1 MKISILGVSRSGKT
15 CYISAMSQVL
25 KNCNLGNGCRISLKT
40 NEIAKQLELDNNFM
54 SMATEREWPKGT
66 DTTTS
71 YDFRIHFQSQDA
83 SLQLSSLTMDDYR
96 GGMLNGMGKQDKNDR
111 DSFIESM
118 SDTAVITFLIDGT
131 TVLNAM
137 DELDKD
143 AVHRGGTQAPEKLAA
158 INEISIMENIL
169 YIRIQN
175 KANIPPVLIVITKSD
190 VFASKEELNNG
201 ISLVK
206 DLLSALFS
214 FGNRLFVGIT
224 TVSLGSGLDKGDNNS
239 IIGQLDI
246 STQNNIHIPMLFA
259 FYAYLDAEYEKMPD
273 KTNTDKVMS
282 AIRKVFAGKISFY
295 DNGKEAFSI
304 D

>member
-25 KNCNLGNGCRISLKT
+25 KNCNLGNGCRVSLKT
-40 NEIAKQLELDNNFM
+40 NDIAKQLELDNNFM

-83 SLQLSSLTMDDYR
+83 SLQLPSLTMDDYR
-96 GGMLNGMGKQDKNDR
+96 GGMLNGMGKQDKIDR
-111 DSFIESM
+111 DSFIESL

-143 AVHRGGTQAPEKLAA
+143 ATHRGETQASEKLAA

-169 YIRIQN
+169 YQHQFYQLINLYWGPTHYLLPNYKNLQTHFCKLLCHVTREHKVI
-175 KANIPPVLIVITKSD
+175 APSAEITSAEGAVLLTYV
-190 VFASKEELNNG
+190 VFF
-201 ISLVK
+201 I
-206 DLLSALFS
+206 FP
-214 FGNRLFVGIT
+214 T
-224 TVSLGSGLDKGDNNS
+224 
-239 IIGQLDI
+239 
-246 STQNNIHIPMLFA
+246 
-259 FYAYLDAEYEKMPD
+259 FYADLPHQ
-273 KTNTDKVMS
+273 
-282 AIRKVFAGKISFY
+282 
-295 DNGKEAFSI
+295 
-304 D
+304 

>member
-1 MKISILGVSRSGKT
+1 
-15 CYISAMSQVL
+15 
-25 KNCNLGNGCRISLKT
+25 
-40 NEIAKQLELDNNFM
+40 
-54 SMATEREWPKGT
+54 
-66 DTTTS
+66 
-71 YDFRIHFQSQDA
+71 
-83 SLQLSSLTMDDYR
+83 
-96 GGMLNGMGKQDKNDR
+96 
-111 DSFIESM
+111 M

-169 YIRIQN
+169 YKRIQN

-190 VFASKEELNNG
+190 VFASKEEFNNG

-224 TVSLGSGLDKGDNNS
+224 TVSLGSGLDKGDNNR
-239 IIGQLDI
+239 
-246 STQNNIHIPMLFA
+246 HIPMLFA
-259 FYAYLDAEYEKMPD
+259 FYAYLDAEYEIFPD

>member
-1 MKISILGVSRSGKT
+1 
-15 CYISAMSQVL
+15 MSQVL
-25 KNCNLGNGCRISLKT
+25 KNCNLGNGCMVSLKT
-40 NEIAKQLELDNNFM
+40 NDIAKQLELDNNFM

-96 GGMLNGMGKQDKNDR
+96 GGMLNGMGKQDKIDR
-111 DSFIESM
+111 DCFIESL

-143 AVHRGGTQAPEKLAA
+143 ATHRGETQASEKLAA

-169 YIRIQN
+169 YQRIQN
-175 KANIPPVLIVITKSD
+175 KTDIPPILIV
-190 VFASKEELNNG
+190 
-201 ISLVK
+201 
-206 DLLSALFS
+206 
-214 FGNRLFVGIT
+214 IT

-246 STQNNIHIPMLFA
+246 STQNKVHIPMLFA
-259 FYAYLDAEYEKMPD
+259 FYAYLDAEYEKLPD

>member
-1 MKISILGVSRSGKT
+1 
-15 CYISAMSQVL
+15 MSQVI
-25 KNCNLGNGCRISLKT
+25 KNCNLGNGCRVSLKT
-40 NEIAKQLELDNNFM
+40 NDVAKQLGLDNSGM

-83 SLQLSSLTMDDYR
+83 SLQLPSLTMDDYR
-96 GGMLNGMGKQDKNDR
+96 GGMLNGMGKQDKIDR
-111 DSFIESM
+111 DSFIESL

-143 AVHRGGTQAPEKLAA
+143 ATHRGETQASEKLAA

-169 YIRIQN
+169 YQRIQN
-175 KANIPPVLIVITKSD
+175 KTDIPPILIVITKSD

-246 STQNNIHIPMLFA
+246 STQNNVHIPMLFA
-259 FYAYLDAEYEKMPD
+259 FYAYLDAEYENLPD

>member
-1 MKISILGVSRSGKT
+1 
-15 CYISAMSQVL
+15 MSF
-25 KNCNLGNGCRISLKT
+25 KT
-40 NEIAKQLELDNNFM
+40 NDIAKQLELDNNFM

-71 YDFRIHFQSQDA
+71 YDFRIHFQSQNA

-96 GGMLNGMGKQDKNDR
+96 GGMLNGMGKQDKIDR
-111 DSFIESM
+111 DSFIESL

-143 AVHRGGTQAPEKLAA
+143 ATHRGETQAPEKLAA

-169 YIRIQN
+169 YKRIQN
-175 KANIPPVLIVITKSD
+175 KADIPPILIVITKSD

-214 FGNRLFVGIT
+214 FGNRFFVGIT

-239 IIGQLDI
+239 IIGHLDI
-246 STQNNIHIPMLFA
+246 STQNNVHIPMLFA
-259 FYAYLDAEYEKMPD
+259 FYAYLDAEYEKLDLSDEQQNVIMQWID
-273 KTNTDKVMS
+273 
-282 AIRKVFAGKISFY
+282 AIHAQEAAYTVVVFRTGMQCCFPY
-295 DNGKEAFSI
+295 
-304 D
+304 

>member
-1 MKISILGVSRSGKT
+1 
-15 CYISAMSQVL
+15 MSQVL
-25 KNCNLGNGCRISLKT
+25 KNCNLGNGCRVSLKT
-40 NEIAKQLELDNNFM
+40 NDIAKQLELDNNFM

-66 DTTTS
+66 DATTS

-96 GGMLNGMGKQDKNDR
+96 GGMLNGMSKQDKNDR
-111 DSFIESM
+111 DNFIESLA
-118 SDTAVITFLIDGT
+118 DTAVITFLIDGT

-143 AVHRGGTQAPEKLAA
+143 ATHRGETQAPEKLAA

-169 YIRIQN
+169 YKRIQN
-175 KANIPPVLIVITKSD
+175 KNGIPPILIVITKSD

-214 FGNRLFVGIT
+214 YDKKSFVAIT
-224 TVSLGSGLDKGDNNS
+224 TVSLGSGLDKGENNS

-246 STQNNIHIPMLFA
+246 STQNNVHIPMLFA
-259 FYAYLDAEYEKMPD
+259 FYAYLDAEYEKLPD
-273 KTNTDKVMS
+273 TMNTDKVLS
-282 AIRKVFAGKISFY
+282 ALRKVFTGKLSFY
-295 DNGKEAFSI
+295 ENGEEASSI

>member
-25 KNCNLGNGCRISLKT
+25 KKCNLGNGCRVSLKT
-40 NEIAKQLELDNNFM
+40 NDIAKQLELDNNFM

-96 GGMLNGMGKQDKNDR
+96 GGMLNGMGKQDKIDR
-111 DSFIESM
+111 DSFIESL

-143 AVHRGGTQAPEKLAA
+143 ATHRGETQASEKLAA

-169 YIRIQN
+169 YQRIQN
-175 KANIPPVLIVITKSD
+175 KTDIPPVLIVITKSD

-246 STQNNIHIPMLFA
+246 STQNNVHIPMLFA
-259 FYAYLDAEYEKMPD
+259 FYAYLDAEYENLPD

>member
-1 MKISILGVSRSGKT
+1 
-15 CYISAMSQVL
+15 
-25 KNCNLGNGCRISLKT
+25 
-40 NEIAKQLELDNNFM
+40 M

-131 TVLNAM
+131 TVINAM

-143 AVHRGGTQAPEKLAA
+143 ATHRGETQAPDKLAA

-169 YIRIQN
+169 YKRIQN
-175 KANIPPVLIVITKSD
+175 KADIPPVLIVITKSD

-259 FYAYLDAEYEKMPD
+259 FYAYLDAEYENFPD

-282 AIRKVFAGKISFY
+282 AIRKVFAGKILFY

>member
-1 MKISILGVSRSGKT
+1 
-15 CYISAMSQVL
+15 MSQVL
-25 KNCNLGNGCRISLKT
+25 KNCNLGNGCRVSLKT
-40 NEIAKQLELDNNFM
+40 NDIAKQLELDNNFM

-96 GGMLNGMGKQDKNDR
+96 GGMLNGMSKQDKNDR
-111 DSFIESM
+111 DNFIESLA
-118 SDTAVITFLIDGT
+118 DTAVITFLIDGT

-143 AVHRGGTQAPEKLAA
+143 ATHRGETQAPEKIAA
-158 INEISIMENIL
+158 INEISIMESIL
-169 YIRIQN
+169 YKRIQN
-175 KANIPPVLIVITKSD
+175 KNGIPPILIVITKSD

-214 FGNRLFVGIT
+214 YDKKSFVAIT
-224 TVSLGSGLDKGDNNS
+224 TVSLGSGLDKGENNS

-246 STQNNIHIPMLFA
+246 STQNNVHIPMLFA
-259 FYAYLDAEYEKMPD
+259 FYAYLDAEYEKLPD
-273 KTNTDKVMS
+273 TINTDKVLS
-282 AIRKVFAGKISFY
+282 ALRKVFTGKISFY
-295 DNGKEAFSI
+295 ENGKVALAQE
-304 D
+304 

>member
-1 MKISILGVSRSGKT
+1 
-15 CYISAMSQVL
+15 MSQVL
-25 KNCNLGNGCRISLKT
+25 KNCNLGNECRVSLKT
-40 NEIAKQLELDNNFM
+40 NDIAKQLELDNNFM

-96 GGMLNGMGKQDKNDR
+96 GGMLNGMGKQDKIDR
-111 DSFIESM
+111 DNFIESLA
-118 SDTAVITFLIDGT
+118 DTAVITFLIDGT

-143 AVHRGGTQAPEKLAA
+143 ATHRGETQAPEKLAA

-169 YIRIQN
+169 YKRIQN
-175 KANIPPVLIVITKSD
+175 KNGIPPILIVITKSD

-246 STQNNIHIPMLFA
+246 STQNNVHIPMLFA
-259 FYAYLDAEYEKMPD
+259 FYAYLDAEYEKLPD

-282 AIRKVFAGKISFY
+282 AIRKVFAGKISFF

>member
-1 MKISILGVSRSGKT
+1 
-15 CYISAMSQVL
+15 MSQVL
-25 KNCNLGNGCRISLKT
+25 KNCNLGNGCRVSLKT
-40 NEIAKQLELDNNFM
+40 NDIAKQLELDNNFM

-96 GGMLNGMGKQDKNDR
+96 GGMLNGMSKQDKNDR
-111 DSFIESM
+111 DNFIESLA
-118 SDTAVITFLIDGT
+118 DTAVITFLIDGT

-143 AVHRGGTQAPEKLAA
+143 ATHRGETQAPEKLAA
-158 INEISIMENIL
+158 INEISIMESIL
-169 YIRIQN
+169 YKRIQN
-175 KANIPPVLIVITKSD
+175 KNGIPPILIVITKSD

-214 FGNRLFVGIT
+214 YDKKSFVAIT
-224 TVSLGSGLDKGDNNS
+224 TVSLGSGLDKGENNS

-246 STQNNIHIPMLFA
+246 STQNNVHIPMLFA
-259 FYAYLDAEYEKMPD
+259 FYAYLDAEYEKLPD
-273 KTNTDKVMS
+273 TINTDKVLS
-282 AIRKVFAGKISFY
+282 ALRKVFTGKISFY
-295 DNGKEAFSI
+295 ENGKVAFAQE
-304 D
+304 

>member
-1 MKISILGVSRSGKT
+1 
-15 CYISAMSQVL
+15 MSQVL
-25 KNCNLGNGCRISLKT
+25 KNCNLGNGCRVSLKT
-40 NEIAKQLELDNNFM
+40 NDIAKQLELDNNFM

-96 GGMLNGMGKQDKNDR
+96 GGMLNGMSKQDKNDR
-111 DSFIESM
+111 DNFIESLA
-118 SDTAVITFLIDGT
+118 DTAVITFLIDGT

-143 AVHRGGTQAPEKLAA
+143 ATHRGETQAPEKLAA

-169 YIRIQN
+169 YKRIQN
-175 KANIPPVLIVITKSD
+175 KNGIPPILIVITKSD

-214 FGNRLFVGIT
+214 YDKKSFVAIT
-224 TVSLGSGLDKGDNNS
+224 TVSLGSGLDKGENNS

-246 STQNNIHIPMLFA
+246 STQNNVHIPMLFA
-259 FYAYLDAEYEKMPD
+259 FYAYLDAEYEKLPD
-273 KTNTDKVMS
+273 TMNTDKVLS
-282 AIRKVFAGKISFY
+282 ALRKVFTGKISFY
-295 DNGKEAFSI
+295 ENGQVASAQE
-304 D
+304 

>member
-15 CYISAMSQVL
+15 CYISAVSQVL
-25 KNCNLGNGCRISLKT
+25 KNCNLGNGCRVSLKT
-40 NEIAKQLELDNNFM
+40 NDIAKQLELDNNFM

-83 SLQLSSLTMDDYR
+83 GLQLSSLTMDDYR
-96 GGMLNGMGKQDKNDR
+96 GGMLNGMSKQDKNDR
-111 DSFIESM
+111 DNFIESLA
-118 SDTAVITFLIDGT
+118 DTAVITFLIDGT

-143 AVHRGGTQAPEKLAA
+143 ATHRGETQAPEKLAA

-169 YIRIQN
+169 YKRIQN
-175 KANIPPVLIVITKSD
+175 KNGIPPILIVITKSD

-239 IIGQLDI
+239 IIGQL
-246 STQNNIHIPMLFA
+246 LKF
-259 FYAYLDAEYEKMPD
+259 
-273 KTNTDKVMS
+273 
-282 AIRKVFAGKISFY
+282 RK
-295 DNGKEAFSI
+295 
-304 D
+304 